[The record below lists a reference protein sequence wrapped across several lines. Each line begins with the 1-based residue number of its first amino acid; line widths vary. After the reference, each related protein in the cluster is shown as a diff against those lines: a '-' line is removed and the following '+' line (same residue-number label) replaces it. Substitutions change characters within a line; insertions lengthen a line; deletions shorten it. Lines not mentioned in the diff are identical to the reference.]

1 MNDNRERL
9 TRCFSAVFPELNE
22 RRIASASPKTVAA
35 WDSIA
40 TVTLVS
46 VIEEQFGIGVEPA
59 AFDRLVSFSS
69 ILSYVEEL
77 TASSH

>member
-1 MNDNRERL
+1 MNDKSKRL
-9 TRCFSAVFPELNE
+9 KRCFSAVFPDLNE

-46 VIEEQFGIGVEPA
+46 LIEEEFGIGVEPE

-77 TASSH
+77 TAYSH

>member
-1 MNDNRERL
+1 MNDKSKRL

-22 RRIASASPKTVAA
+22 RRIVSASPKTVAT

-46 VIEEQFGIGVEPA
+46 LIEEEFGIGVEPE

-77 TASSH
+77 TASLH

>member
-1 MNDNRERL
+1 MNNKSKRL

-22 RRIASASPKTVAA
+22 RRIASASPETVAA

-46 VIEEQFGIGVEPA
+46 LIEEEFGIGVEPE

-69 ILSYVEEL
+69 VLSYVEEL

>member
-46 VIEEQFGIGVEPA
+46 LIDEEFGIEVEPE
-59 AFDRLVSFSS
+59 AFDRLVSFNS